1 MKKTLFALALLSIF
15 NFQLTT
21 SHAQSPIVLSVAD
34 LLPNYGLDSAYVR
47 DSASAIA
54 HLDSRPQS
62 FGTLATLCVQLR
74 NSAQQALASLEA
86 DYRHE
91 DTLIWIDTHIVVND
105 FDRYEPLLRSFA
117 DLMGRRSIHYSRLEQ
132 QRLEAE
138 KEAALQRAIE
148 QQRLQQEER
157 NTQATALKQGIDRRH
172 RAILS
177 ACNGEG
183 ITDKLKLKDLKDLYY
198 SYLMVYN
205 KYDLSAANASARTL
219 AQLEEL
225 NTFQLDV
232 LDNLL
237 SEHSLT
243 SQIDNFKNQLK
254 ARCEKENSDVYRSYS
269 RVFKNTTVP
278 VSFADLDEYEDYIQ
292 RLRSIIAVQQR
303 YMQTID
309 LRTAISHNSDQIQ
322 RLYGKKYRDFVNTY
336 RETLRTLN
344 LLPAFTTGPESVRFV
359 GELDDFVKAQQVY
372 IDSYPAIEGI
382 SLRSDSI
389 IAASQS
395 NLRDVAAAYRELR
408 PSLLPPPTY
417 KTPADAQR
425 YLERIDR
432 VRHMQQL
439 YAQTIDIRNELRR
452 LDDSITDR
460 RRDDRILWSGYCALR
475 KNAALTPSFTLPEHG
490 EQFVAGLDLHRRML
504 QTTLQTQ
511 QLARTIGANEDR
523 ITGKGNSFR
532 NIAKAYQRLEKDYLV
547 VNDITT
553 LDDLNAYHRQNL
565 SLLAMQQAFLNL
577 LNSDLATDADL
588 KLKGEQDLDKIRL
601 VLGLK

>member
-1 MKKTLFALALLSIF
+1 MNKRFLLLLTPLLFAATLR
-15 NFQLTT
+15 
-21 SHAQSPIVLSVAD
+21 AQSPIVLSVAD
-34 LLPNYGLDSAYVR
+34 LLPNYGLDSTYVR

-54 HLDSRPQS
+54 HLDAQQQNY
-62 FGTLATLCVQLR
+62 GTLATLCVQLR
-74 NSAQQALASLEA
+74 NSAQQALSSLES
-86 DYRHE
+86 DYRRD
-91 DTLIWIDTHIVVND
+91 DTLLWIDTHIVVND
-105 FDRYEPLLRSFA
+105 LDRYAPRLRAFA

-138 KEAALQRAIE
+138 KEAARQRAIE
-148 QQRLQQEER
+148 QQRMQQEER
-157 NTQATALKQGIDRRH
+157 NAQATTLKQGIDRRH

-205 KYDLSAANASARTL
+205 KYDLSASNASARTL
-219 AQLEEL
+219 DQLQEL

-237 SEHSLT
+237 AENSLT

-254 ARCEKENSDVYRSYS
+254 ARCEKDNSDVYRSYS

-278 VSFADLDEYEDYIQ
+278 VSFADLKEYEDYIQ

-309 LRTAISHNSDQIQ
+309 LRTAISRNSDEIQ

-344 LLPAFTTGPESVRFV
+344 LLPAFTTGPESVSFV
-359 GELDDFVKAQQVY
+359 SELQDFVDAQQVY

-395 NLRDVAAAYRELR
+395 TLRDVAAAYRELR

-417 KTPADAQR
+417 KTPAEAQR
-425 YLERIDR
+425 YLERLDR

-439 YAQTIDIRNELRR
+439 YVQTIEIRNDLRR
-452 LDDSITDR
+452 LDDSITAR
-460 RRDDRILWSGYCALR
+460 RRDDRILWSGYCVLR
-475 KNAALTPSFTLPEHG
+475 KNASLTPTFALPEHG

-504 QTTLQTQ
+504 QTTLQIQ
-511 QLARTIGANEDR
+511 QIARSINANENR

-547 VNDITT
+547 VTDIHS
-553 LDDLNAYHRQNL
+553 LDDLGAYHRQST
-565 SLLAMQQAFLNL
+565 SLLAMQQAFLKL
-577 LNSDLATDADL
+577 LASDLATDADL
-588 KLKGEQDLDKIRL
+588 KLRNEQDLSKIRL

>member
-1 MKKTLFALALLSIF
+1 MKKILFILALLSIF
-15 NFQLTT
+15 NFQFTT

-54 HLDSRPQS
+54 HLDAQPQN
-62 FGTLATLCVQLR
+62 FATLATLCVQLR
-74 NSAQQALASLEA
+74 NNAQHALASLEG
-86 DYRHE
+86 DYIRR
-91 DTLIWIDTHIVVND
+91 DSLLIIDTHIVVND

-138 KEAALQRAIE
+138 KEAARQRVAE
-148 QQRLQQEER
+148 QHRLQQEER
-157 NTQATALKQGIDRRH
+157 NTQAAALKQLIDRHH
-172 RAILS
+172 RSILS

-183 ITDKLKLKDLKDLYY
+183 ISDRLKLKELKDLYY

-205 KYDLSAANASARTL
+205 KYDLSATNATARQL
-219 AQLEEL
+219 AQLDEL

-237 SEHSLT
+237 AENSLT

-254 ARCEKENSDVYRSYS
+254 ARCENDNSDVYRSYS
-269 RVFKNTTVP
+269 RVFKNTSVP
-278 VSFADLDEYEDYIQ
+278 VTFADLNEYEDYIL
-292 RLRSIIAVQQR
+292 RLRNIIAIQQR

-309 LRTAISHNSDQIQ
+309 LRTAISQNSDHIL
-322 RLYGKKYRDFVNTY
+322 RLYGKKYRDFANTY

-344 LLPAFTTGPESVRFV
+344 LLPAFATGPESVAFV
-359 GELDDFVKAQQVY
+359 SDLEEFVKAQQVY
-372 IDSYPAIEGI
+372 IESFATIESI
-382 SLRSDSI
+382 SHRSDSI

-395 NLRDVAAAYRELR
+395 ALRDVASAYRELR
-408 PSLLPPPTY
+408 PNLLPPPTY
-417 KTPADAQR
+417 RNTADAQR
-425 YLERIDR
+425 YLERLDR
-432 VRHMQQL
+432 VQYMQQL
-439 YAQTIDIRNELRR
+439 YVQTIDVRNELRR
-452 LDDSITDR
+452 LDDTISSR
-460 RRDDRILWSGYCALR
+460 RRDDRILWSGYCELR
-475 KNAALTPSFTLPEHG
+475 KGAKLTPSFALPEHG
-490 EQFVAGLDLHRRML
+490 EQFLAGLDLHRRML

-511 QLARTIGANEDR
+511 QLARSISANEDR
-523 ITGKGNSFR
+523 ITGKGNTFR
-532 NIAKAYQRLEKDYLV
+532 NIAKAYQRLEKDYLA
-547 VNDITT
+547 ITEIHS
-553 LDDLNAYHRQNL
+553 LDDLNAYHRQCS

-577 LNSDLATDADL
+577 LNSDLATDSDL